1 MCAFERSEKGMKF
14 KMIVIVGIGEVLG
27 AILGVIGL
35 VLLLVM
41 SASSNYTDV
50 GIGMGIAILSLI
62 IFLSSL
68 VLIITRL
75 KVSREKTIKKK
86 RQKL

>member
-1 MCAFERSEKGMKF
+1 
-14 KMIVIVGIGEVLG
+14 MIVIVGIGEVLG

-62 IFLSSL
+62 IFLQIFSL
-68 VLIITRL
+68 QRL
-75 KVSREKTIKKK
+75 RKKFLL
-86 RQKL
+86 RLVGIS

>member
-1 MCAFERSEKGMKF
+1 
-14 KMIVIVGIGEVLG
+14 MIVIVGIGEVLG

-62 IFLSSL
+62 IFL
-68 VLIITRL
+68 
-75 KVSREKTIKKK
+75 
-86 RQKL
+86 